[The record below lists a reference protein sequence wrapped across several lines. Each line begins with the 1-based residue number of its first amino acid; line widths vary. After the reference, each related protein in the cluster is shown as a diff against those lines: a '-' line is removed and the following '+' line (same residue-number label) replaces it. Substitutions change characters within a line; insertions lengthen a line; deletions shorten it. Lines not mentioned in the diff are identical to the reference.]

1 MVKKIT
7 IKKNTKP
14 KKTQKQQVK
23 PSSASLKQTQKQSVT
38 VNIGSNITKKRA
50 RPSPQKKQVKQPI
63 ASPIIYPSSTIS
75 LNQPNIKY
83 PNPTQ
88 NPLISAIT
96 PQPKIEETKVNDLEK
111 VRTARVEK
119 LEVKPSESIVAL
131 KEIKKD
137 NEKTTHAL
145 LGQILTD
152 KQDDTE
158 ELSQLFPQPTRSK
171 IEFVS
176 SSTQTPII
184 LGSSALST
192 LPAVVAKREL
202 GLLRKPP
209 TSTESLILNRS
220 LGYNLLDLRRSQQRD
235 ILLGR
240 GQAAEE
246 AVEPF
251 TQEEEESVAV
261 EEVTPEVAAQ
271 QQNVLQ
277 QIKERGV
284 AELVSNR
291 PSEPTPLTQETVEL
305 GFGGLSEEPIQTS
318 VGQFLP
324 PEPVSQGALEVKEA
338 KKPPKTIL
346 EPLPK
351 QPTIL
356 EGQTAAEPIISVEQP
371 SKKSRD
377 QFSSMNAIDI
387 VKYLNSQNDNIYT
400 LRNAYDSDLNEIQ
413 EIYKNGKL
421 IKPSVSTLKV
431 YARNKVKESIKAEE
445 PTILDE
451 RSGIEL

>member
-14 KKTQKQQVK
+14 KKTQKQ
-23 PSSASLKQTQKQSVT
+23 KQTQKQNVT

-50 RPSPQKKQVKQPI
+50 RTSPQKKQVI
-63 ASPIIYPSSTIS
+63 APPIIYPSSTIS

-119 LEVKPSESIVAL
+119 LEVKPSEPIVAL

-137 NEKTTHAL
+137 NQKTTHAL

-158 ELSQLFPQPTRSK
+158 EIKALQPISTQTD
-171 IEFVS
+171 IPFLID
-176 SSTQTPII
+176 SSTQTPLLIR
-184 LGSSALST
+184 SSDTTSY
-192 LPAVVAKREL
+192 LPAVITKREL
-202 GLLRKPP
+202 GLLNRPP
-209 TSTESLILNRS
+209 TQTETLILNRS
-220 LGYNLLDLRRSQQRD
+220 LGSNLLDLRRAAQRD

-240 GQAAEE
+240 QAAEE
-246 AVEPF
+246 VVEPF
-251 TQEEEESVAV
+251 TQEEESVAV
-261 EEVTPEVAAQ
+261 EEVNPEVAAQ

-277 QIKERGV
+277 QIKERGA
-284 AELVSNR
+284 AELITET
-291 PSEPTPLTQETVEL
+291 PSEPTPLSQPTVEL

-324 PEPVSQGALEVKEA
+324 EEPVSQGALEIKEA

-346 EPLPK
+346 EPLTK

-356 EGQTAAEPIISVEQP
+356 EGQAAEEPIITTEKPV
-371 SKKSRD
+371 KKGRD
-377 QFSSMNAIDI
+377 QFSGMDAVGI
-387 VKYLNSQNDNIYT
+387 VNYLNSQNDNTYT
-400 LRNAYDSDLNEIQ
+400 LRRYIDINDNETD
-413 EIYKNGKL
+413 EIYKKGKL
-421 IKPSVSTLKV
+421 SNPTVATLKK
-431 YARNKVKESIKAEE
+431 YARDKVKESIKAEE
-445 PTILDE
+445 PIILGE
-451 RSGIEL
+451 KPGVEL